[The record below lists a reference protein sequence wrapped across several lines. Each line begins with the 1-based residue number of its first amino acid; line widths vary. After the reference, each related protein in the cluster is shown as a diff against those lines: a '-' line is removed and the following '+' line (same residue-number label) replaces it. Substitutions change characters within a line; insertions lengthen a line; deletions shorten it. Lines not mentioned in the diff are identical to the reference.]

1 MRIAASSPQTD
12 RARTA
17 SFRLSMRSALAFAA
31 AVVATPRLPAQPARG
46 VPDAGRMVR
55 EVTLEADTAGVAVAE
70 QRWRPQVRGDKALTA
85 LLEGTLARLR
95 YRSDDASRA
104 FRVAQSD
111 SLGRA
116 GAYATIGLASL
127 SGQRSQYTEALTL
140 YRLAATRMALLADSA
155 GQVEAML
162 GEAMTVLRTAG
173 IVPTKQRFRDAALLL
188 PTQDAWL
195 QARYSCLQLQVRVR
209 ASEVIADSSWHR
221 ARAAAGSQG
230 PRILSEC
237 LFARAQFLDARGDS
251 PALLAVLD
259 TLAELQRTAGLLSGL
274 AATLQ
279 WRGYALVEG
288 GSYYR
293 ARRNLRESI
302 DVARRSESRG
312 GEAWAMLNLGQIAE
326 RTGAAGDAGRL
337 LTDARAILFEIGDR
351 TGLAFADRTIA
362 DGMLL
367 RGDLAPAD
375 SAFRAIA
382 SASDALAPSV
392 AVNLLGARAE
402 IARQQGRLEA
412 GRLLLDVADS
422 LAKAR
427 NYTGNATDRA
437 YQRGLLAL
445 ESGDA
450 ATALSVWRTLLGV
463 RGMVGPSRFEV
474 LSRIAEAEASTGALD
489 AAWRDVRT
497 AQKTIDVWRS
507 GTTRREDQL
516 AALADRHLDWDLDLG
531 LATLVSRFA
540 AAHRDAEAL
549 SIAEWRRVRSREQ
562 QALQRGVL
570 AVDAS
575 RLVGIT
581 ARPFD
586 SLAVDPSR
594 VPTLA
599 RARLSPTHAVVSY
612 IVGRGGEPT
621 TAFVLTR
628 DTLISVRMAPIDSL
642 AVRIERFSA
651 FLQAGRLMAPLAR
664 ELAAQVI
671 DPVVQALP
679 PGITRLVLVPDG
691 ALHRLPFAALTDEQG
706 GALLTHYEITVAP
719 SVEDALGAAI
729 GLSRRRNSTTDDRA
743 LVIGAPATMPTMP
756 GSTNAWGALPGA
768 RAEAR
773 SVAGLLRGGAL
784 MDGRDATRDR
794 IVQRLSDGGQVLHI
808 ATHAV
813 ADPASYDG
821 SGIVVQSTATHDG
834 LFDLGDFS
842 AQALPFDLVV
852 LSACASGDGV
862 LLSGQALH
870 GLVSTALDAGARGVL
885 ATRWRVEDAA
895 IVPYME
901 AFYRAQ
907 IAGNDVVTALHMVR
921 MDAMRNGA
929 SPAVWANLEY
939 FGDPTLRVALQER
952 PVSTWTRWTASVR
965 RWFRR
970 GV

>member
-1 MRIAASSPQTD
+1 
-12 RARTA
+12 
-17 SFRLSMRSALAFAA
+17 MRSVVAVVAV
-31 AVVATPRLPAQPARG
+31 VVATPRLAAQPARG
-46 VPDAGRMVR
+46 VLDAGRMVR
-55 EVTLEADTAGVAVAE
+55 EVMLEADTAGVAVAE
-70 QRWRPQVRGDKALTA
+70 ERWRPQVRGNKALTA

-95 YRSDDASRA
+95 YHSEDAARQFA
-104 FRVAQSD
+104 VAQID

-116 GAYATIGLASL
+116 GAHATMGLASL
-127 SGQRSQYTEALTL
+127 SGQRSQYTEALAL
-140 YRLAATRMALLADSA
+140 YRRAATRMAQHADSA
-155 GQVEAML
+155 GQVEALL

-173 IVPTKQRFRDAALLL
+173 IVPTTQRFRDAALLL
-188 PTQDAWL
+188 PKQDAWL
-195 QARYSCLQLQVRVR
+195 QARYGCLQLQVRVR
-209 ASEVIADSSWHR
+209 ASEVIADSSWQR
-221 ARAAAGSQG
+221 ALAEAGSQG
-230 PRILSEC
+230 PRVLSDC
-237 LFARAQFLDARGDS
+237 LFARAQFLDARGAPS
-251 PALLAVLD
+251 ALFAVLD
-259 TLAELQRTAGLLSGL
+259 TLTELQRRAGLLPGL

-279 WRGYALVEG
+279 WRGSALIAG
-288 GSYYR
+288 GSYYG
-293 ARRNLRESI
+293 ARRKLRESL

-312 GEAWAMLNLGQIAE
+312 GEAWAMLNLSQIAA

-351 TGLAFADRTIA
+351 TGLAFADRAIA
-362 DGMLL
+362 DGLLL
-367 RGDLAPAD
+367 RGDLALAD

-382 SASDALAPSV
+382 AASDALTPSV
-392 AVNLLGARAE
+392 AVTLLVVRAD

-412 GRLLLDVADS
+412 SRLLLDHADS

-445 ESGDA
+445 GNGDA
-450 ATALSVWRTLLGV
+450 AAALSVWRTLLGV

-497 AQKTIDVWRS
+497 AQMTIDAWRAS
-507 GTTRREDQL
+507 RSRREDQL
-516 AALADRHLDWDLDLG
+516 AALADRHLDGDLDLG

-540 AAHRDAEAL
+540 MAHRNAEAL
-549 SIAEWRRVRSREQ
+549 SMAEWRRVRSREQ

-575 RLVGIT
+575 RSVGIT

-586 SLAVDPSR
+586 SLTVDPSR
-594 VPTLA
+594 VPALA

-628 DTLISVRMAPIDSL
+628 DTLISVRLAPIDSL
-642 AVRIERFSA
+642 ASRIERFSA
-651 FLQAGRLMAPLAR
+651 FLQAGRLMVPLAR
-664 ELAAQVI
+664 ELAVQVI
-671 DPVVQALP
+671 DPVIAALP

-691 ALHRLPFAALTDEQG
+691 ALHRLPFAALTDEKG
-706 GALLTHYEITVAP
+706 GALLTHYEIAVAP

-729 GLSRRRNSTTDDRA
+729 GVSRRRNGTTDDRA
-743 LVIGAPATMPTMP
+743 LVIGAPANMPTMP
-756 GSTNAWGALPGA
+756 RSTDRWGALPGA

-773 SVAGLLRGGAL
+773 SVAGMLRGGAL
-784 MDGRDATRDR
+784 MDGGDATRDR
-794 IVQRLSDGGQVLHI
+794 IVQRLSEGGQLLHI

-813 ADPASYDG
+813 ADPDSYEG

-834 LFDLGDFS
+834 LFDLSDFS

-921 MDAMRNGA
+921 TDAMRNGA

-939 FGDPTLRVALQER
+939 FGDPTLRVALHER
-952 PVSTWTRWTASVR
+952 PVSRWTRWTASVR

-970 GV
+970 AA